1 MLTRTLGPALAMAA
15 LVTIGCGHPATKE
28 ECTRIL
34 KKSAELKL
42 KEQGKHPEVI
52 EQRTEQLLD
61 AKGEKLIEECVGR
74 RITDSAVKCVE
85 KATSATEVDK
95 CLY

>member
-1 MLTRTLGPALAMAA
+1 MQRRRLGPALVMVA
-15 LVTIGCGHPATKE
+15 LATAGCGHPATKE

-34 KKSAELKL
+34 KKSAEFKL

-61 AKGEKLIEECVGR
+61 AKGKQLIDECVGR